1 MAFETIIDAKESELE
16 KSLESPDFDWRQF
29 PMLTENG
36 TLNNSGMLNIGVNI
50 SNYLNAVKAAF
61 CDI

>member
-61 CDI
+61 SDI

>member
-29 PMLTENG
+29 PMLTKNG

-61 CDI
+61 SDI